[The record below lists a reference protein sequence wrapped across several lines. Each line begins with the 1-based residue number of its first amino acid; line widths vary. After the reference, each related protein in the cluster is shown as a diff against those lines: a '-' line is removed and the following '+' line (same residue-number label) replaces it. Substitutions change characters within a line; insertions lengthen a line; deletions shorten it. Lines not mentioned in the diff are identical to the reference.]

1 MSSQTIISGIARLSR
16 RIARAFGY
24 RFDHPVEVIVG
35 FPPGMFR

>member
-1 MSSQTIISGIARLSR
+1 MSKQPIVSGIARISR
-16 RIARAFGY
+16 RIARVFGY

>member
-1 MSSQTIISGIARLSR
+1 MSKQPIVSGIARISR

>member
-1 MSSQTIISGIARLSR
+1 MSKKPIVSGITRFTR

-24 RFDHPVEVIVG
+24 KFDRPVEVIVG